1 MRAVLSSPE
10 VGAMIQ
16 VISQLLLRGQNLT
29 QAIEQP
35 RITVRPGLDQVFV
48 EGEAYYNTY
57 CLGVGVQ
64 GSFDFFLFFRKRQY
78 KLGILEF
85 QQVIPPPPLFKKKKC
100 GRKIISTSTFLPV
113 SSRFRRL
120 GHHRPPAG
128 NRKKRPSNNEPHTPD
143 PTPPVL

>member
-64 GSFDFFLFFRKRQY
+64 GSFDFFFFLKSVNINLAY
-78 KLGILEF
+78 
-85 QQVIPPPPLFKKKKC
+85 
-100 GRKIISTSTFLPV
+100 
-113 SSRFRRL
+113 
-120 GHHRPPAG
+120 
-128 NRKKRPSNNEPHTPD
+128 
-143 PTPPVL
+143 